1 MWFPS
6 NKTESFDLKV
16 DYPESCDKLRND
28 IDECQRNCK
37 PECLKLKYKYA
48 TKKIKPEPFPTW
60 EVFSHV
66 GSLVGCWLGISVWT
80 AFNFFEGLYKSTVKL
95 AFKMRNRSRRLA
107 KTFISPMLP
116 QV

>member
-1 MWFPS
+1 MLGAYGEC
-6 NKTESFDLKV
+6 KTAKEWWN
-16 DYPESCDKLRND
+16 LRLTVRAKGTEVS
-28 IDECQRNCK
+28 ILSHR
-37 PECLKLKYKYA
+37 PVYG
-48 TKKIKPEPFPTW
+48 TW